1 MLKILDKTRKY
12 VIVKMDKNTFNEINN
27 KNPSIKELIKE
38 ARNSDKTFTTH
49 EELMKELMS

>member
-12 VIVKMDKNTFNEINN
+12 VIVKMDIETFNEMD
-27 KNPSIKELIKE
+27 KKPSIKELVME
-38 ARNSDKTFTTH
+38 ARNSDKVYNSH